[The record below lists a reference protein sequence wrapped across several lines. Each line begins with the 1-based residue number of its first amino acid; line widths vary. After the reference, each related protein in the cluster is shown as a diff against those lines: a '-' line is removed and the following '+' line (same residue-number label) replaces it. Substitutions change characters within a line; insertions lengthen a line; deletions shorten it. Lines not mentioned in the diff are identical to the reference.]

1 VTTTKIYE
9 DNLYALFNYDDS
21 SLSYSALCVFDLSK
35 LENDDQTVGDFL
47 HGYSVIDNND
57 HLRWLAVNDKFI
69 TVLSTSGKL
78 FLSKSENTLF
88 TKVETFPKSGPD
100 SNVHMD
106 IAGQHL
112 LISLD
117 TSFYLCDLNAP
128 KPTLPPMTLKMIQTA
143 NDNHEEL
150 VPTEQPYTKEDPVST
165 AKEIHDFLPSV
176 NRDSSPEN
184 ASVSPMRKST
194 EVSFASPHAILG
206 CSLVGV
212 IVLLIFIVVYLC
224 LAKRKLEEK
233 KNSQEREVFRKSS
246 TRETLLHSD
255 SCKKI
260 IILTILSFNHSYS
273 KIKFID

>member
-1 VTTTKIYE
+1 VTKTKIYE

-128 KPTLPPMTLKMIQTA
+128 KPTLPPIWGRQ
-143 NDNHEEL
+143 
-150 VPTEQPYTKEDPVST
+150 
-165 AKEIHDFLPSV
+165 
-176 NRDSSPEN
+176 
-184 ASVSPMRKST
+184 
-194 EVSFASPHAILG
+194 
-206 CSLVGV
+206 
-212 IVLLIFIVVYLC
+212 
-224 LAKRKLEEK
+224 LARKL
-233 KNSQEREVFRKSS
+233 
-246 TRETLLHSD
+246 LWLG
-255 SCKKI
+255 
-260 IILTILSFNHSYS
+260 
-273 KIKFID
+273 